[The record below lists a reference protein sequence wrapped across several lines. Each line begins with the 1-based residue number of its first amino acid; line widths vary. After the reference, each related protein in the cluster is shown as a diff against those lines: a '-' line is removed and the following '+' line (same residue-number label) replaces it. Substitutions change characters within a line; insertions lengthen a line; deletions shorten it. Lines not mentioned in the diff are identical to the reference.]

1 MDYPDRS
8 DSISEYLNR
17 CSFHDTITITN
28 RLTADGDRIITILNN
43 QSIAIEIYL
52 AKSNYCL
59 INAGLGFNVND
70 VYWPNFPAIAVLE
83 YLINGNLREKL
94 RMVGSR
100 CVGVSSDVLLD
111 QEKIYSNRTLSLL
124 GEVLHLFKKTT
135 RYVQYPNLV
144 DSKASNNQALA

>member
-1 MDYPDRS
+1 MEYADRTN
-8 DSISEYLNR
+8 SISEYLNR
-17 CSFHDTITITN
+17 CSCLDTISITN

-43 QSIAIEIYL
+43 HIIAIEVYL

-59 INAGLGFNVND
+59 INAGLGFNVD
-70 VYWPNFPAIAVLE
+70 AVYWPNFPAIAVLE

-100 CVGVSSDVLLD
+100 CVGVSSDVLID

-135 RYVQYPNLV
+135 RYVQYPSLV
-144 DSKASNNQALA
+144 DSKAVNNQALA

>member
-1 MDYPDRS
+1 MEYVDRS

-43 QSIAIEIYL
+43 HSIAIEIYL

-94 RMVGSR
+94 RMLGSR
-100 CVGVSSDVLLD
+100 CVGVSSNVLINN
-111 QEKIYSNRTLSLL
+111 EEIYSNRTRCLL
-124 GEVLHLFKKTT
+124 GEALHLVTKTT
-135 RYVQYPNLV
+135 SYVQYPSLV